1 MRRFILVFFLLT
13 SYSVFPQTNLNSAY
27 LMNPDKMYGYVD
39 SCAAFWLNAYDPVHG
54 GFYTN
59 IDRSGNV
66 ITSWGTNKKTLSQT
80 RDAYGFIRAF
90 QLLGDSLYLN
100 MAREALDFMYQRA
113 WDNQYGGW
121 YSDVDESGNPINQLG
136 NKSAF
141 DQHYALLGIAA
152 MMEATQDSMDWQW
165 LLNGYGNN
173 ESKLWDSRAQY
184 FGYYDYGNYSWSNV
198 TRKSFNATVDAITTH
213 LMSLYLL
220 TNDPIYE
227 TRLLGVA
234 DNILNHLVASMDSQ
248 AIGFVEEYD
257 SDWNWDNSETMT
269 IMGHVLK
276 SAWCLGRIYQIEPDT
291 LFTWGATKLI
301 DDVWQNGYDHEY
313 GGPYKDYDRTSGEM
327 LMWGNPDTAKAWWQ
341 MEQAVTSGLQM
352 YYITGD
358 SLYLQMADETLDF
371 FMKYFVDHT
380 YGEVYENRERSGPLT
395 WGDHK
400 GSESKAGYHSI
411 ELGYYV
417 YLYGKLFV
425 NKEPATLHYYFKPQ
439 NQNRNILLNPLAL
452 PEKHLRIKNVQ
463 LDGVLYSDYDPDNR
477 ILNLPAGTG
486 GYFQV
491 EYELIT
497 NPTIAQTNQYRLPES
512 FKLFQNY
519 PNPFNPTTA
528 IRYQLKVSSKVELSI
543 YNLLGQ
549 QIGELVNSSEPAGSY
564 EVEWNGR
571 DEAGKTVAS
580 GVYIYRIK
588 AGKEQQSRRMILL
601 R

>member
-1 MRRFILVFFLLT
+1 MRRFILVFSLLA
-13 SYSVFPQTNLNSAY
+13 SHSLFSQTNMKSPY
-27 LMNPDKMYGYVD
+27 LTNPDKVYGYVD

-90 QLLGDSLYLN
+90 QLLGDTLYLN
-100 MAREALDFMYQRA
+100 KAREALNFMYQHA

-121 YSDVDESGNPINQLG
+121 YNDMDESGNPINPFG

-152 MMEATQDSMDWQW
+152 MVEATQDSIDWQW

-173 ESKLWDSRAQY
+173 ESKLWDGRALY
-184 FGYYDYGNYSWSNV
+184 FGYFDYGNYSWSNV

-220 TNDPIYE
+220 TNDSIYK
-227 TRLLGVA
+227 TRLLEVA

-257 SDWNWDNSETMT
+257 SDWNWDNNETMT

-276 SAWCLGRIYQIEPDT
+276 SAWCLGRIYQIKPDT
-291 LFTWGATKLI
+291 VFTWGATKLI

-313 GGPYKDYDRTSGEM
+313 GGPYKDYDRMTGEM

-425 NKEPATLHYYFKPQ
+425 NNEPATLHYYFKPK

-452 PEKHLRIKNVQ
+452 PENHLRIKNVW

-491 EYELIT
+491 EYELAT
-497 NPTIAQTNQYRLPES
+497 NPTIVQTNQDRLPES

-519 PNPFNPTTA
+519 PNPFNPTSA
-528 IRYQLKVSSKVELSI
+528 IRYQLKVSSKVELSV

-549 QIGELVNSSEPAGSY
+549 QIRELVNSSQPAGSY
-564 EVEWNGR
+564 QVEWDGR
-571 DEAGKTVAS
+571 DEAGKVVAS
-580 GVYIYRIK
+580 GVYIYQIK